1 MLLIGPPGSGKTVT
15 AHNLLVNFSRRGW
28 PIWVLDGKYVEFLGF
43 QDWPNVQVV
52 ATTIEQQVAMVHRA
66 RALMEYRY
74 QKTVTG
80 EAKDS
85 TEERRVGKACVS
97 TSRPG

>member
-1 MLLIGPPGSGKTVT
+1 LMLVGPPGSGKTVT

-52 ATTIEQQVAMVHRA
+52 ATSIEQQVAMVHRA
-66 RALMEYRY
+66 RDLMEFRY
-74 QKTVTG
+74 DKIKMG
-80 EAKDS
+80 EA
-85 TEERRVGKACVS
+85 TETDFE
-97 TSRPG
+97 P